1 MDKDLQHAASHCG
14 TMSYRRRRSFG
25 NWHRPCTSTRRDA
38 KVQCPPGTQRKLKI
52 FKMKREEGALQD
64 MTRTSLVILLAAGM
78 VASVGCSSKKYV
90 RNETT
95 PLINK
100 KNELDDLTAKNTKD
114 IKDVD
119 ARAQAGIQAVQA
131 KATEVDQKALAAG
144 KAADDA
150 QNTANVATKR
160 VDTLTQTVVN
170 LDNYRPVAETSVH
183 FGFDKDN
190 LTKKAKEAL
199 DQLATDVPNTKG
211 YIVTVEGG
219 TDSVG
224 SSDYNYDLSQR
235 RANAVIQYLASE
247 HNVPAHKIYLIN
259 LGKDKP
265 VETNKTADGRAKN
278 RRVDVRLMT
287 NTTGGENPAPAQPA
301 APTANNTQNP
311 PSM

>member
-1 MDKDLQHAASHCG
+1 MH
-14 TMSYRRRRSFG
+14 
-25 NWHRPCTSTRRDA
+25 
-38 KVQCPPGTQRKLKI
+38 
-52 FKMKREEGALQD
+52 REEGALQD
-64 MTRTSLVILLAAGM
+64 MIRTSLTILLAAGM
-78 VASVGCSSKKYV
+78 VASVGCASKKYV

-100 KNELDDLTAKNTKD
+100 TNELDDLTAKNTKD

-131 KATEVDQKALAAG
+131 KAAEVDQKALAAG
-144 KAADDA
+144 KTADEA
-150 QNTANVATKR
+150 QTTANAATKR
-160 VDTLTQTVVN
+160 VDTLTQTVIN

-199 DQLATDVPNTKG
+199 DQLATDIPNTKG

-224 SSDYNYDLSQR
+224 GSDYNYGLSER
-235 RANAVIQYLASE
+235 RANSVIQYLASQ
-247 HNVPAHKIYLIN
+247 HNVPAHKIYLIG

-265 VETNKTADGRAKN
+265 VESNKTADGRAKN

-287 NTTGGENPAPAQPA
+287 NTQGGDNAAPIQPAPA
-301 APTANNTQNP
+301 ANNTQNP
-311 PSM
+311 PSL

>member
-1 MDKDLQHAASHCG
+1 
-14 TMSYRRRRSFG
+14 
-25 NWHRPCTSTRRDA
+25 
-38 KVQCPPGTQRKLKI
+38 
-52 FKMKREEGALQD
+52 

-100 KNELDDLTAKNTKD
+100 TNELDDLTAKNTKD

-131 KATEVDQKALAAG
+131 KAAEVDQKALAAG
-144 KAADDA
+144 KTADDA
-150 QNTANVATKR
+150 QTTANAATKR

-224 SSDYNYDLSQR
+224 PSDYNYDLSQR
-235 RANAVIQYLASE
+235 RANAVIQYLASQ
-247 HNVPAHKIYLIN
+247 HNVPAHKIYLIG

-265 VETNKTADGRAKN
+265 VDSNKTSEGRAKN

-287 NTTGGENPAPAQPA
+287 NTSGGDSPAPAQQPA
-301 APTANNTQNP
+301 APTASTNP